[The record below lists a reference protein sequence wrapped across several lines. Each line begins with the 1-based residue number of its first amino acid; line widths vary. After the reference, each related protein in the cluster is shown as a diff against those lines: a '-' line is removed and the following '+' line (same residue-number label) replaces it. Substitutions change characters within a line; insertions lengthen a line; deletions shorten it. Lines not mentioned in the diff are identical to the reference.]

1 MVLRTKALEIWK
13 SARPYFASLRYRKT
27 KVSYYS
33 KQNQPQEK
41 TEFFHLE
48 DTLME
53 HFLEGI
59 AIH

>member
-13 SARPYFASLRYRKT
+13 SIRPYFASLKYRKT

-41 TEFFHLE
+41 KQSFF
-48 DTLME
+48 
-53 HFLEGI
+53 I
-59 AIH
+59 